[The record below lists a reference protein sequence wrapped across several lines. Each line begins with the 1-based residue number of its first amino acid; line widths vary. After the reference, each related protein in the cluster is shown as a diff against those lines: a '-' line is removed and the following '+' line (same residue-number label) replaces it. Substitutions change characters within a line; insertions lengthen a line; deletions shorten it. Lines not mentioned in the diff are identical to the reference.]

1 MNLTSI
7 TTLLLLSSLILL
19 AETGD
24 ASWYGDKYQ
33 GKPTASGEPFDMYAY
48 TAANRTLP
56 FGTVIKVTNLKN
68 NKSVQVRIN
77 DRGPTKESR
86 IVDLS
91 YQAAKDIGLLHDGI
105 VPVKVETI
113 STSLQKNDSKESDN
127 PYLKDEKSDQEY
139 MKEYAS
145 KMSKTEE
152 SSDYNEYLPSNVS
165 RGQADKYT
173 VSKQSRTSDTNANTI
188 NVQVAAFSS
197 RGNAES
203 FIDTQRD
210 NGYTMKVIEVERSSK
225 TLYKVVVVCD
235 SSKLVSRIMKSERYA
250 GAYIFKQ

>member
-1 MNLTSI
+1 MKLKSI
-7 TTLLLLSSLILL
+7 TTLLLLSSLVLF
-19 AETGD
+19 AQTGD

-56 FGTVIKVTNLKN
+56 FGTIIKVTNLKN

-77 DRGPTKESR
+77 DRGPTKKSR

-105 VPVKVETI
+105 VPVKVEAL
-113 STSLQKNDSKESDN
+113 STSSQKNNSKESGN
-127 PYLKDEKSDQEY
+127 PYLTGEKSDQEY

-145 KMSKTEE
+145 KLPKIEKSV
-152 SSDYNEYLPSNVS
+152 DYNEYLPSNVPNNEIDDS
-165 RGQADKYT
+165 SVGKKNKKKDI
-173 VSKQSRTSDTNANTI
+173 SKNTI
-188 NVQVAAFSS
+188 NVQVASFSS

-203 FIDTQRD
+203 FIETQRD
-210 NGYTMKVIEVERSSK
+210 SGYNMKVIELERASK

-235 SSKLVSRIMKSERYA
+235 SSKLASRIIKSERFA
-250 GAYIFKQ
+250 GAYILK

>member
-1 MNLTSI
+1 MNLKSI
-7 TTLLLLSSLILL
+7 TTLLLFSSLVLF
-19 AETGD
+19 AETGY
-24 ASWYGDKYQ
+24 ASWYGEKYQ

-56 FGTVIKVTNLKN
+56 FGTIVKVTNLKN

-91 YQAAKDIGLLHDGI
+91 YQAAKDIGLLHDGV

-113 STSLQKNDSKESDN
+113 STSSEESSSKKSDN
-127 PYLKDEKSDQEY
+127 PYLTDDEASMQ
-139 MKEYAS
+139 EYAS
-145 KMSKTEE
+145 SLPKAEE
-152 SSDYNEYLPSNVS
+152 SVDYNDYPPSNVP
-165 RGQADKYT
+165 RGQADNYSA
-173 VSKQSRTSDTNANTI
+173 SKPTRSSNEMSNSV

-210 NGYTMKVIEVERSSK
+210 SGYNMKIIEVERGSR

-235 SSKLVSRIMKSERYA
+235 SSQLASRIIKSERYA

>member
-1 MNLTSI
+1 MHLKSI
-7 TTLLLLSSLILL
+7 TTLIFLSSLVVL

-68 NKSVQVRIN
+68 NKSVQVRVN
-77 DRGPTKESR
+77 DRGPNKESR

-113 STSLQKNDSKESDN
+113 SMSTQKSGSKESDN
-127 PYLKDEKSDQEY
+127 PYLKNEKSDQEY

-145 KMSKTEE
+145 KLPKVEKSL
-152 SSDYNEYLPSNVS
+152 DYNDYLPSNVPS
-165 RGQADKYT
+165 
-173 VSKQSRTSDTNANTI
+173 SKEEKISSNTI

-210 NGYTMKVIEVERSSK
+210 SGYTMKVIEVESTSK
-225 TLYKVVVVCD
+225 TLYKVVIVCD

>member
-1 MNLTSI
+1 MNLKSI
-7 TTLLLLSSLILL
+7 TTLLLLTSLVLF

-24 ASWYGDKYQ
+24 ASWYGEKYQ

-56 FGTVIKVTNLKN
+56 FGTIIKVTNLKN

-77 DRGPTKESR
+77 DRGPSKESR

-113 STSLQKNDSKESDN
+113 STSSKEKNSKEGDN
-127 PYLKDEKSDQEY
+127 PYLTDDEASMQEY
-139 MKEYAS
+139 AAKLPKA
-145 KMSKTEE
+145 EE
-152 SSDYNEYLPSNVS
+152 SVDYNEYPPSNVPS
-165 RGQADKYT
+165 GQVDNYSA
-173 VSKQSRTSDTNANTI
+173 SKPSSTSNETTNSI

-210 NGYTMKVIEVERSSK
+210 SGYNMKVIEVESTSR

-235 SSKLVSRIMKSERYA
+235 SSTLASRIMKSERYA

>member
-1 MNLTSI
+1 MHLKSI
-7 TTLLLLSSLILL
+7 TTLLLLTSLVVL

-68 NKSVQVRIN
+68 NKSVQVRVN
-77 DRGPTKESR
+77 DRGPTQESR

-91 YQAAKDIGLLHDGI
+91 YQAAKEIGLLHDGI

-113 STSLQKNDSKESDN
+113 SLSAQESNSKESDN

-145 KMSKTEE
+145 KMPKVEKSL
-152 SSDYNEYLPSNVS
+152 DYNEYLPSNIPS
-165 RGQADKYT
+165 SKDKEYS
-173 VSKQSRTSDTNANTI
+173 VKKEHKQETIDSNTI

-210 NGYTMKVIEVERSSK
+210 SGYNMKVIEVERASK

-235 SSKLVSRIMKSERYA
+235 SSKLASRIMKSERYA

>member
-1 MNLTSI
+1 MHLKSLTTLFLLTS
-7 TTLLLLSSLILL
+7 LVVL

-68 NKSVQVRIN
+68 NKSVQVRVN
-77 DRGPTKESR
+77 DRGPTQESR

-91 YQAAKDIGLLHDGI
+91 YQAAKDIGLLHDGV

-113 STSLQKNDSKESDN
+113 SMSAQENNSKESDN

-145 KMSKTEE
+145 QMPKVEKSL
-152 SSDYNEYLPSNVS
+152 DYNEYLPSNVPS
-165 RGQADKYT
+165 
-173 VSKQSRTSDTNANTI
+173 SKEKKIDSNTI

-210 NGYTMKVIEVERSSK
+210 SGYNMKVIEVERASK

-235 SSKLVSRIMKSERYA
+235 SSKLANRIMKSERYA

>member
-7 TTLLLLSSLILL
+7 TTLLLLSSLVLL
-19 AETGD
+19 AQTGD

-68 NKSVQVRIN
+68 NKSVQVRVN
-77 DRGPTKESR
+77 DRGPTKKSR

-113 STSLQKNDSKESDN
+113 STSTQKNVSKESDN
-127 PYLKDEKSDQEY
+127 PYLTDEKSDEEY

-145 KMSKTEE
+145 KMPKVEKSL
-152 SSDYNEYLPSNVS
+152 DYNEYLPSNVPNN
-165 RGQADKYT
+165 QVDDYA
-173 VSKQSRTSDTNANTI
+173 VSKENRKEDTNSNMV

-225 TLYKVVVVCD
+225 MLYKVVVVCD